1 MRVLLA
7 SPESEVW
14 TSRKHIPLGLGYL
27 AAVLRDA
34 QRGHQVGLYDAAIED
49 EPLETVVRRGG
60 YELLGITAVT
70 PLIVDAWE
78 MAKKGKAL
86 GMTVVLGGPHL
97 TLMPEESIGPEHPE
111 VDYVIQGEAE
121 ESIVE
126 FVDALEGRRD
136 METVH
141 GLYWR
146 KNGEIVINPPS
157 GLIPNLDSH
166 PLPGARLFKITR
178 YTNLNPLTDGLDTKA
193 RSYTIMTS
201 RGCPYKCTYC
211 SKPITGDTWRPR
223 SVANVIGEWRW
234 LVKDLEPPRSA

>member
-27 AAVLRDA
+27 ASVLREA
-34 QRGHQVGLYDAAIED
+34 GHQVGIYDAAIED
-49 EPLETVVRRGG
+49 EPLETTVRRGN

-70 PLIVDAWE
+70 PLIVDAWT
-78 MAKKGKAL
+78 MAKEGKRL
-86 GMTVVLGGPHL
+86 GMTTVLGGPHL

-126 FVDALEGRRD
+126 FVDALEGRRP
-136 METVH
+136 MELVH

-146 KNGEIVINPPS
+146 KDGEMQINAPS
-157 GLIPNLDSH
+157 RLVPEPGRH
-166 PLPGARLFKITR
+166 PLSGA
-178 YTNLNPLTDGLDTKA
+178 
-193 RSYTIMTS
+193 
-201 RGCPYKCTYC
+201 
-211 SKPITGDTWRPR
+211 
-223 SVANVIGEWRW
+223 
-234 LVKDLEPPRSA
+234 